1 MLAFQ
6 GYFQSWRFVTDTPV
20 QIPERKKTIVTVLD
34 ENVDEARERKAYQKL
49 WDEII
54 DEIENSD
61 EVLGGEPERLHFRSS
76 EETEAL

>member
-6 GYFQSWRFVTDTPV
+6 GYFQSGRFISDPPI

-34 ENVDEARERKAYQKL
+34 ESVDEEGAQKAYQSL

-61 EVLGGEPERLHFRSS
+61 EVLEGEPERLHFRSP
-76 EETEAL
+76 EKTEAL

>member
-6 GYFQSWRFVTDTPV
+6 GYFQSGRFVTDNPV

-34 ENVDEARERKAYQKL
+34 EGIDEDRERKAYQRL

-61 EVLGGEPERLHFRSS
+61 ETLEGEPERLRFRNP
-76 EETEAL
+76 EETELL